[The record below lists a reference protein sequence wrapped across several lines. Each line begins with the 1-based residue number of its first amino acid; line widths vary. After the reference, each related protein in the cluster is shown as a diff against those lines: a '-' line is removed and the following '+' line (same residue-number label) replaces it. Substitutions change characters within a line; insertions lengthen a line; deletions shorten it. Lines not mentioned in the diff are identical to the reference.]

1 MAADRIALSVP
12 ARGEY
17 ARTVRLTAA
26 ELASRMGM
34 SIDDID
40 DVRIAVEESFA
51 LASERCGE
59 NDVVTFTFTLLPDA
73 FEAEAESSGGSQSE
87 GAEDETGSRYARFI
101 LESVCDEFEL
111 KLDGE
116 ECYIRLVKRIS

>member
-1 MAADRIALSVP
+1 MASDRIVLAVP

-40 DVRIAVEESFA
+40 DVRIAVEEAFA
-51 LASERCGE
+51 LASEHAGANGE
-59 NDVVTFTFTLLPDA
+59 VTLTFTLHEDA
-73 FEAEAESSGGSQSE
+73 FEAVGSTPSTTCE
-87 GAEDETGSRYARFI
+87 GPGDEETGSRYARFI

-111 KLDGE
+111 KFEGGQ
-116 ECYIRLVKRIS
+116 CFIRLLKRVS